1 MLSVEDIQTLFT
13 SIGRSMFPLASVDD
27 AAALLEAAAAV
38 PQHVPRRGMHL
49 CNMLN
54 RFGSALASR
63 AHFGIEA
70 IASTLAAQPA
80 AARVMHNLPAAE
92 GLILLTQRYQCIVDA
107 GWVQRRPCH
116 RKPLCV
122 TADDTA
128 DFVHYDWSRSG
139 PAASKA
145 VRSCAALHFFS
156 YAAGGDL
163 LELGSIQ
170 PYPECMGERYIHFNV
185 LFGCWR
191 LSDAGIVLPASPLS
205 SIEGVYFTMEK
216 YSNQLT
222 LISNSSSCARGER
235 TTNRI
240 AGFARLVSLATAI
253 FWVSC

>member
-92 GLILLTQRYQCIVDA
+92 GLILLTQRDQCIVDA

-191 LSDAGIVLPASPLS
+191 LSDAGIVLPVCCPHLHYHPSKVYISLWRSIRTS
-205 SIEGVYFTMEK
+205 SH
-216 YSNQLT
+216 SSLT
-222 LISNSSSCARGER
+222 HLRAHVGNEP
-235 TTNRI
+235 RI
-240 AGFARLVSLATAI
+240 ALQASQG
-253 FWVSC
+253 W